1 MARGL
6 KHLFAIDPSVAFL
19 NHGSYGACPRPVIAA
34 QRRWQDALERQPV
47 AFMDPRHLRARF
59 AEVRA
64 ALADELGAQPGDLFW
79 ATNATEGLNLVARSL
94 PLGPGDEV
102 LATDHEYAA
111 LDKTWD
117 FVCRRTGAQLRR
129 VKVPLP
135 LVSEAEFTDAILAG
149 LTVRTRVLFLSHVTS
164 PTALVLPV
172 ARAVAAAREKGIIT
186 VIDGAHAPG
195 LVPLSLGALG
205 ADFYA
210 GNCHKWLM
218 APKGAG
224 FLHVQGGAKRL
235 LAPGI
240 ISHGWQ
246 PDVAPD
252 DTGPLGDSAFLD
264 ALQFRGTRDPS
275 AWFSV
280 TDALSFRRD
289 QGWDSVTRDCRAL
302 AQATARAIADDFGE
316 ALLASDAFL
325 SQMVAIPIPRSD
337 AAALHDALLNEDAIE
352 VPVIDWNG
360 HTFVRVS
367 VQGYNS
373 QEEMARL
380 AAALH
385 RRFGRRS

>member
-149 LTVRTRVLFLSHVTS
+149 LTVRTRVLFLSHV
-164 PTALVLPV
+164 
-172 ARAVAAAREKGIIT
+172 
-186 VIDGAHAPG
+186 
-195 LVPLSLGALG
+195 
-205 ADFYA
+205 
-210 GNCHKWLM
+210 
-218 APKGAG
+218 
-224 FLHVQGGAKRL
+224 
-235 LAPGI
+235 
-240 ISHGWQ
+240 
-246 PDVAPD
+246 
-252 DTGPLGDSAFLD
+252 
-264 ALQFRGTRDPS
+264 
-275 AWFSV
+275 
-280 TDALSFRRD
+280 
-289 QGWDSVTRDCRAL
+289 
-302 AQATARAIADDFGE
+302 
-316 ALLASDAFL
+316 
-325 SQMVAIPIPRSD
+325 
-337 AAALHDALLNEDAIE
+337 
-352 VPVIDWNG
+352 
-360 HTFVRVS
+360 
-367 VQGYNS
+367 
-373 QEEMARL
+373 
-380 AAALH
+380 
-385 RRFGRRS
+385 